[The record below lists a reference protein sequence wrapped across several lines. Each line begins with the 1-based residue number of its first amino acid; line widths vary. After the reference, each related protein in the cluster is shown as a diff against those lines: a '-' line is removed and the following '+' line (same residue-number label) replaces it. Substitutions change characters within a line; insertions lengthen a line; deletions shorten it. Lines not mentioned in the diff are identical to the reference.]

1 MRDIAQA
8 AFSLGVITTEE
19 YALLKRRNHL
29 RDIVIRVD
37 DFPFDHFGFHQSRPV
52 EHEQKAA

>member
-8 AFSLGVITTEE
+8 AFSLGVISTEE

-29 RDIVIRVD
+29 RDIVIGVD
-37 DFPFDHFGFHQSRPV
+37 DFPFDHFGFHQSRPL
-52 EHEQKAA
+52 EQKAAA